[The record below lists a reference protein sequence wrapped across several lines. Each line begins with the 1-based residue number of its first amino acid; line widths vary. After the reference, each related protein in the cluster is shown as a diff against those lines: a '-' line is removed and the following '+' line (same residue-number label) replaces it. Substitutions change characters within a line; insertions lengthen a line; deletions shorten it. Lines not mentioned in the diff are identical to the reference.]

1 MKNFTLQMFVFGV
14 CLATSSSLF
23 AQATYKDDFNT
34 AKDYLKDGVAGS
46 IWDGYYIDMHNE
58 VDDTLKIFD
67 TSTNAGALTISANN
81 TAWAPDAETGFFL
94 YKTLKAKGSDFDAKV
109 KIVGGTLMSLTADGS
124 SVPYFMPGLMV
135 RAKGAAEISFVQTQ
149 AFDHLDYDNAVYRIW
164 NAPDVEE
171 TGDGSWTP
179 RNKALADIGLGDIE
193 NTEFTVKTF
202 PWIRLQRVDGMVSS
216 SVSDDGI
223 TWFKIWETERY
234 DLDEYEL
241 EVGLSHTTFTDQTGT
256 IVFDDFELTDASGSG
271 VGVDMVKTN
280 PVKAC
285 YNGNNI
291 VVTSSKQISSM
302 KLIGV
307 DGSVKMDI
315 KKMNATSYT
324 LPVDNKGVYV
334 LLTVSEGKSYTQ
346 KVAVY

>member
-1 MKNFTLQMFVFGV
+1 MKKFTLKMFFLGAG
-14 CLATSSSLF
+14 LIASSGLF

-34 AKDYLKDGVAGS
+34 AKDYLKDGVTGS

-58 VDDTLKIFD
+58 ADDTLKIFD

-94 YKTLKAKGSDFDAKV
+94 YKNLKAKGADFDAKV

-124 SVPYFMPGLMV
+124 AVPYFMPGLMV
-135 RAKGAAEISFVQTQ
+135 RAKGAAVISFVQTQ
-149 AFDHLDYDNAVYRIW
+149 AFDHLDYNNAVYRIW
-164 NAPDVEE
+164 NAPDVES
-171 TGDGSWTP
+171 TGDDSWTP
-179 RNKALADIGLGDIE
+179 RNKKLADIGLGDIE
-193 NTEFTVKTF
+193 DTEFTVKAF

-241 EVGLSHTTFTDQTGT
+241 EVGLSHTTYTDQTGT
-256 IVFDDFELTDASGSG
+256 IVFDDFSLTDASATNTG
-271 VGVDMVKTN
+271 VEMVQVS
-280 PVKAC
+280 PVNAFSK
-285 YNGNNI
+285 GNNI
-291 VVTSSKQISSM
+291 VVNSSKQISSL
-302 KLIGV
+302 KLVGI
-307 DGSVKMDI
+307 DGSVKMNI
-315 KKMNATSYT
+315 KKVNANTYT
-324 LPVDNKGVYV
+324 LPVENKGVYIV
-334 LLTVSEGKSYTQ
+334 LTESEGKSHAQ